1 MMKELTN
8 TQILYIESDLKS
20 KGLIQFGI
28 KNEILDHVCC
38 LVEQNMAEGKSF
50 SEAFSSSLMLFQ
62 DENFEQLKKEIPR
75 NTVNRKLITSRLIT
89 SGVAACIFMF
99 VFVVDAQ
106 DRPELNPVGDE
117 YRVSSKFGK
126 RYHPIL
132 KKEKFHSGIDIVTPI
147 GTHVKAT
154 ADGTVEQIK
163 ESKGYGKYI
172 VLKHDNNYSTLYATL
187 GEYKVFVGQKV
198 DKGQIIALSG
208 NSGMSTAPHLHYEV
222 IKQGEKVDPADYFE
236 SH

>member
-1 MMKELTN
+1 MKELTN
-8 TQILYIESDLKS
+8 NQILYIESDLKS

-38 LVEQNMAEGKSF
+38 LVEQKMSEGEQFSDAFSF
-50 SEAFSSSLMLFQ
+50 SLELFQ
-62 DENFEQLKKEIPR
+62 DKNFKALKKTIPKKSIGR
-75 NTVNRKLITSRLIT
+75 RLLTSKLITT
-89 SGVAACIFMF
+89 GVAACIFMF

-117 YRVSSKFGK
+117 YKVSSNFGK

-132 KKEKFHSGIDIVTPI
+132 KKEKFHSGIDIKTPI

-154 ADGTVEQIK
+154 ADGIVEDIK

-172 VLKHDNNYSTLYATL
+172 ILKHDDNYSTLYATL
-187 GEYKVFVGQKV
+187 GEYKVFIGQKV
-198 DKGQIIALSG
+198 DKGQVIALSG
-208 NSGMSTAPHLHYEV
+208 NSGISTAPHLHYEV
-222 IKQGEKVDPADYFE
+222 IKRGEKVDPADYFD

>member
-1 MMKELTN
+1 MKELTN
-8 TQILYIESDLKS
+8 NQILYIESDLKS

-28 KNEILDHVCC
+28 KNEILDHICC
-38 LVEQNMAEGKSF
+38 LVEQSMSEGKSF
-50 SEAFSSSLMLFQ
+50 SGAFSLSLKSFE
-62 DENFEQLKKEIPR
+62 DDNFEQLKKSFPKKTIGHQQLSS
-75 NTVNRKLITSRLIT
+75 KLITT
-89 SGVAACIFMF
+89 GVAACIFMF

-117 YRVSSKFGK
+117 YQVSSNFGK

-132 KKEKFHSGIDIVTPI
+132 KKEKFHSGIDIKTPL

-154 ADGTVEQIK
+154 ADGVVEEIK
-163 ESKGYGKYI
+163 ESNGYGKYI
-172 VLKHDNNYSTLYATL
+172 VLKHDNDYSTLYATL

-208 NSGMSTAPHLHYEV
+208 NSGISTAPHLHYEV
-222 IKQGEKVDPADYFE
+222 IKQGKKVDPADYFE
-236 SH
+236 AP

>member
-1 MMKELTN
+1 MKELTN
-8 TQILYIESDLKS
+8 NQILYIESDLKS

-28 KNEILDHVCC
+28 KNEILDHICC
-38 LVEQNMAEGKSF
+38 LVEQRMSEEMSF
-50 SEAFSSSLMLFQ
+50 PEAFSLSLESFK
-62 DENFEQLKKEIPR
+62 DENFEQLRKDIPKKS
-75 NTVNRKLITSRLIT
+75 TSRKLITSKLIT
-89 SGVAACIFMF
+89 TGVAACIFMF

-117 YRVSSKFGK
+117 YRVSSNFGK

-132 KKEKFHSGIDIVTPI
+132 KREKFHSGIDIVTPI

-154 ADGTVEQIK
+154 ADGVVEDIK

-172 VLKHDNNYSTLYATL
+172 ILKHDDSYSTLYATL

-198 DKGQIIALSG
+198 DKGQVIALSG
-208 NSGMSTAPHLHYEV
+208 NSGISTAPHLHYEV

-236 SH
+236 PH